1 VGRLCVESEK
11 SAGLRVAEIADE
23 LRAIAVNGLQWCEN
37 EYDKARYEAALTLA
51 ARLLALSDT
60 RTAGEIEQAY
70 RGDMGIRSPLVGVDA
85 AIFDEAGRLLLVQ
98 RADNER
104 WCMPGGLADVGEP
117 PSTVAERETWEECG
131 LEVRAVRLVGV
142 FDSRV
147 LKAPYPNHLY
157 QLTFMCEVL
166 GGELTV
172 THETLDNG
180 YYSEEEIAGLPIHG
194 VAGYRIAEAFRVYRG
209 EQAQPHFH

>member
-1 VGRLCVESEK
+1 VESK
-11 SAGLRVAEIADE
+11 KDAGLRVAEIADE

-60 RTAGEIEQAY
+60 RTAGEIEQTY
-70 RGDMGIRSPLVGVDA
+70 RGDLGIRSPLVGVDA

-117 PSTVAERETWEECG
+117 PSTVAERETWEESG
-131 LEVRAVRLVGV
+131 LEVKTVRLVGV
-142 FDSRV
+142 FDSRTM
-147 LKAPYPNHLY
+147 KSQNPNHLY
-157 QLTFMCEVL
+157 QITFMCEVL

-180 YYSEEEIAGLPIHG
+180 YYSEEEIEGLPIHG
-194 VAGYRIAEAFRVYRG
+194 TAGYRIAQAFKAYRG
-209 EQAQPHFH
+209 ELTEASFH